1 MNEPASVHFEVLSG
15 QYSGL
20 TGEAP
25 VGTSLI
31 GSSLD
36 ADIVFVEQG
45 LEPNHFRLTPLHD
58 SMEIEVLAAGVSI
71 EGNGDIA
78 VGKRVVISLPAV
90 VHAGTMSI
98 RCTQDSA
105 KGSIGLWRVSIR
117 AVALV
122 LLSSVGIA
130 TLAISFTFGGSIG
143 ALSPDALPSAVLPPK
158 LTLNGPDDR
167 PLHAAAELLQEE
179 LNKAGIL
186 TIKISPGPGVVS
198 AEGTVTPA
206 LVSRWQ
212 EVQQWFDQHTK
223 GSLTLVNGVIVK
235 EDKLP
240 SSIAVQAVWRGA
252 DPYLL
257 IGGQKYF
264 VGALL
269 NDGWTVDR
277 IEARRVLLSRNG
289 RLAALPY

>member
-15 QYSGL
+15 PYSGVS
-20 TGEAP
+20 GEAP

-31 GSSLD
+31 GSGLD

-45 LEPNHFRLTPLHD
+45 LEPNHFRLTPLHG
-58 SMEIEVLAAGVSI
+58 SIEIEALAAGVSI

-90 VHAGTMSI
+90 IHAGTMSI

-105 KGSIGLWRVSIR
+105 RGSIGLSRLSIIAVS
-117 AVALV
+117 LV

-130 TLAISFTFGGSIG
+130 TLAISFLFDGSAG
-143 ALSPDALPSAVLPPK
+143 AVSPDAPPGAPLPAK
-158 LTLNGPDDR
+158 LTLNGPNDR
-167 PLHAAAELLQEE
+167 PLDAAAELLQEE
-179 LNKAGIL
+179 VNKAGL
-186 TIKISPGPGVVS
+186 LNIKIAPGPGVVS

-206 LVSRWQ
+206 LVTRWQ
-212 EVQQWFDQHTK
+212 EVQRWFDQHTN

-235 EDKLP
+235 EDKPP

-252 DPYLL
+252 HPYLL

-277 IEARRVLLSRNG
+277 IEAGRVLLSRNG

>member
-15 QYSGL
+15 IYSGV

-31 GSSLD
+31 GSGLD

-58 SMEIEVLAAGVSI
+58 SMEIEALAAGLSI
-71 EGNGDIA
+71 EGSGDIA

-90 VHAGTMSI
+90 VHAGAMSI

-105 KGSIGLWRVSIR
+105 QGSIGLSRVAII

-130 TLAISFTFGGSIG
+130 TLAISFLFDGSAG
-143 ALSPDALPSAVLPPK
+143 ALSPGAPPIAALPPK
-158 LTLNGPDDR
+158 LTLTGPDDR
-167 PLHAAAELLQEE
+167 PLNAAAAQLQEE
-179 LNKAGIL
+179 INKAGL
-186 TIKISPGPGVVS
+186 LNIKIGSGLGVVC

-206 LVSRWQ
+206 SVSRWQ
-212 EVQQWFDQHTK
+212 EVQQRFDQHTN

-235 EDKLP
+235 EDKPP
-240 SSIAVQAVWRGA
+240 SSIAVQAVWRGPH
-252 DPYLL
+252 PYLL

-277 IEARRVLLSRNG
+277 IEAGRVLLSRNG

>member
-1 MNEPASVHFEVLSG
+1 MNEPASVDFEVLSG
-15 QYSGL
+15 LYSGV

-31 GSSLD
+31 GSGLD

-58 SMEIEVLAAGVSI
+58 SMEIEALAAGVSI

-98 RCTQDSA
+98 RCTQESEQ
-105 KGSIGLWRVSIR
+105 GSIGLSRVSII
-117 AVALV
+117 AAALV

-130 TLAISFTFGGSIG
+130 TLAVSFLFDGSAG
-143 ALSPDALPSAVLPPK
+143 ALSPDAPPVAALPPK

-167 PLHAAAELLQEE
+167 PLHAAAEQLQEE
-179 LNKAGIL
+179 VNKAGL
-186 TIKISPGPGVVS
+186 LNIKIGPGPGVVS

-206 LVSRWQ
+206 SVSRWQ
-212 EVQQWFDQHTK
+212 KVQQWFDQHTN

-235 EDKLP
+235 EDKPP

-252 DPYLL
+252 HPYLL

-277 IEARRVLLSRNG
+277 IEAGSVLLSRNG